1 MLQVIQIEMEWALLQ
16 DMTIIPSIGIKGN
29 SRRHFGPTRLVSL
42 NSKLEAFST
51 MIANVYD
58 DAISWAFAL
67 KDKLHKLAQL
77 DDGDSIVNDG
87 GSIEFII
94 GGVTMDVPLT
104 LTNLI
109 SFFDGM
115 HLWYNDGNG
124 TRVVTFI
131 GADFVDDMQI

>member
-1 MLQVIQIEMEWALLQ
+1 
-16 DMTIIPSIGIKGN
+16 
-29 SRRHFGPTRLVSL
+29 
-42 NSKLEAFST
+42 